1 MKKVCILL
9 AVLLLCL
16 VPFAACAGSEGTP
29 GGSYTDEGTPPDDT
43 TTDETKPDDTPPEPE
58 HPHTFHPRSDRVYHW
73 QECECGEASEKIMHV
88 YSGDVCEVC
97 GADIVPSENLAFELN
112 KDGDGYIVYNGTC
125 TDTQIVI
132 PAAYNGLPVTEI
144 GNEAFGDK
152 YSFHSKDLRFTDIA
166 MPTTLNAIGFA
177 AFSYCKYLQS
187 VRIPEGVTSIDS
199 KAFQYC
205 TSLVSVYMPD
215 SVTTFKS
222 FYPGGYS
229 IFLHCESLTTVR
241 LSANLTQIGI
251 AGGLGDIVYGI
262 FSYCSNLTFIDI
274 PDKVGLIGWA
284 TFMDTPIE
292 SIVLPT
298 SLHTIYQ
305 SYLEPTEAIYYKG
318 TEEQLLQIEVIYGD
332 LFMHDP
338 AVYYYSE
345 TAPSREG
352 NYWHY
357 VDGKPAVWE

>member
-29 GGSYTDEGTPPDDT
+29 GGSYTDEGTPPGET
-43 TTDETKPDDTPPEPE
+43 PTDETNPDDTPPEPE
-58 HPHTFHPRSDRVYHW
+58 HPHTFLSRSDRIYHW
-73 QECECGEASEKIMHV
+73 QECECGETGEKIMHV

-112 KDGDGYIVYNGTC
+112 EDGDGYIVYGGTC

-144 GNEAFGDK
+144 GSEAFGDR
-152 YSFHSKDLRFTDIA
+152 YSFSEALHFTDVA
-166 MPTTLNAIGFA
+166 MPTTLNTIGFA
-177 AFSYCKYLQS
+177 AFSYCEYLQS
-187 VRIPEGVTSIDS
+187 VRIPEGVNFIDS

-215 SVTTFKS
+215 SVMILG
-222 FYPGGYS
+222 YPPFACDVFAY
-229 IFLHCESLTTVR
+229 CKSLTTVR
-241 LSANLTQIGI
+241 LSANLIELGV
-251 AGGLGDIVYGI
+251 AGSVGDIGGGI
-262 FSYCSNLTFIDI
+262 FSDCSNLTFIDI

-284 TFMDTPIE
+284 TFSETPIE
-292 SIVLPT
+292 SIVLPA

-305 SYLEPTEAIYYKG
+305 ADLEPTDAIYYKG

-332 LFMHDP
+332 LFRYDP

-345 TAPSREG
+345 TAPAQEG